1 MQDKKPIKLLII
13 AELDGDISLAEKE
26 FLYHWISK
34 SENNKRYYTQVKDVW
49 EASLLNASEIA
60 QTQREWERFNRRIA
74 AHPKK
79 TEKRYKI
86 VSWSRVAAVLAV
98 GLLIAN
104 LLVQNFKTEDPVYFT
119 SIAPLG
125 SVAQT
130 LLPDGTMI
138 YLNSGS
144 EIKYDVITNEK
155 QRDVY
160 INGEAWFDV
169 EKDKNRPFVVH
180 TPYYDVKVLGT
191 QFNVST
197 YEDEESVITTLEE
210 GSIQV
215 ITSEKLKLKE
225 DILLKPGEQLVYNK
239 AEQKIYKTKVD
250 TRLFTS
256 WRNNKLIFLDMNF
269 GELVKLLERK
279 YGVEIN
285 VVDNS
290 ILEEHYSGTI
300 KNETILEIL
309 NVIQYTHPIK
319 YKVEGQKIII
329 QKK

>member
-1 MQDKKPIKLLII
+1 MQNKKPIKLLII
-13 AELDGDISLAEKE
+13 AELDGEISLTDKE

-34 SENNKRYYTQVKDVW
+34 SENNKRYYTQIKDLW
-49 EASLLNASEIA
+49 ESSLSNASRIA

-74 AHPKK
+74 AYPKK

-104 LLVQNFKTEDPVYFT
+104 LLVQNFKTEEPVFFT
-119 SIAPLG
+119 SIAPKG

-130 LLPDGTMI
+130 ILPDGTMI

-144 EIKYDVITNEK
+144 EIKYNVTANTK
-155 QRDVY
+155 QRDAY

-191 QFNVST
+191 QFNVKT
-197 YEDEESVITTLEE
+197 YEDEELIVTTLEE
-210 GSIQV
+210 GSIL
-215 ITSEKLKLKE
+215 ILASEKLKLKE
-225 DILLKPGEQLVYNK
+225 DIVLKPGEQVLFNK
-239 AEQKIYKTKVD
+239 VERKIYKTKVD
-250 TRLFTS
+250 TRVYTS
-256 WRNNKLIFLDMNF
+256 WRKNKLIFLDMTF

-279 YGVEIN
+279 YGVEID
-285 VVDNS
+285 VIDSS
-290 ILEEHYSGTI
+290 ILDEHYSGTI